1 MLYMKNGSKFQVSI
15 KLCFVLF
22 FSDITIFHYSFSL
35 SKQSAVITVIKRIV
49 MHSNKL
55 MIPTDGKRMSFMYP
69 YQLKNYNKQTANC
82 I

>member
-1 MLYMKNGSKFQVSI
+1 MLYMKNGPKFQVWI

-55 MIPTDGKRMSFMYP
+55 TDDTNGRKKNVFHVSIPIKEL
-69 YQLKNYNKQTANC
+69 QQKNG
-82 I
+82 